1 MAIMRHGLDVPTIG
15 AFATPATLAQ
25 LAQLAESCG
34 WDGVFVWD
42 VSDGLDVW
50 CALEAIVSS
59 TRHVRIGTMVLALAR
74 HDPHDAARR
83 LAELDRRSGGR
94 LVVGVGLG
102 HRAADF
108 AALGLAEGR
117 ARARRLDEALGQLDQ
132 HWRDAL
138 IGPSGGPAPLQR
150 PRPPI
155 WIAGGWPHRAPL
167 ERAARWD
174 GLALKSIDAIQ
185 RTWLSHEQFVA
196 AVAYVRSWRTAAAPF
211 DIIASGDT
219 SGPRAAAVAR
229 LGALQAAG
237 ATWWIEE
244 GLGWSDV
251 EFAGHIALGP
261 PRATPA

>member
-1 MAIMRHGLDVPTIG
+1 MRYGLDVPTTG
-15 AFATPATLAQ
+15 AYAAPATLAQ
-25 LAQLAESCG
+25 LAQQAEACG

-50 CALEAIVSS
+50 CALEAIAGS

-117 ARARRLDEALGQLDQ
+117 VRARRLDEALGRLDQ
-132 HWRDAL
+132 YWRDAL

-174 GLALKSIDAIQ
+174 GLALKSIDAIR

-196 AVAYVRSWRTAAAPF
+196 AVAYVRSQRAAAAPF